1 MKPLLLSL
9 LCAAALALIG
19 CDAPAQELTTA
30 VEPVLEETVQTVENP
45 AEQPRETETAS
56 AAGQKKDENK
66 DAQPYSLEQA
76 VSDNAQL
83 HTIAFSAL
91 AFMTGNSGADSFFP
105 PGKVADYFGF
115 QYMRDVDVAGFG
127 HNTQFLSRVANN
139 VLSILTDDQLEALRA
154 LAAEQAPLYEGFAY
168 NRFPLLS
175 AFRASLE
182 GDLPDGATALDQDRV
197 AAYCA
202 SLYDFDAQLAYHRA
216 VVVGGII
223 DSFTPEQT
231 EYLSNMAFDDF
242 STWPDVVENEALKRS
257 LTQTE
262 HVALMTYA
270 SELFSWYRGSL
281 TADIYFCPERHGTYF
296 GGFFLKDY
304 PAMNNPDYFISTSVT
319 GDLGAMFLDALN
331 AEQRALIEGIVE
343 EQKPYLT
350 KIVAVRGEICTA
362 LRAAMDGTVP
372 DWEEIQTL
380 IHRYGELDGTIS
392 CLYAVRF
399 TTVYQSL
406 TAEQRVQ
413 LITLRNLSVVP
424 DGAYAFSEPVSYP
437 ALPNVDYLFGV
448 GEMPADAGQYS
459 VPDGFLPDRQKGE

>member
-1 MKPLLLSL
+1 MFTSTNDV
-9 LCAAALALIG
+9 I
-19 CDAPAQELTTA
+19 
-30 VEPVLEETVQTVENP
+30 
-45 AEQPRETETAS
+45 AEKS
-56 AAGQKKDENK
+56 KGS
-66 DAQPYSLEQA
+66 QPYSLEQA
-76 VSDNAQL
+76 ISDNAQL

-115 QYMRDVDVAGFG
+115 QYMRDVDVAGYG

-139 VLSILTDDQLEALRA
+139 VLSILTDEQLEALRM
-154 LAAEQAPLYEGFAY
+154 LAAEQAPLYESFAY

-182 GDLPDGATALDQDRV
+182 GNLPDGATALDQDRV

-202 SLYDFDAQLAYHRA
+202 SLYDFDTQLAYHRA
-216 VVVGGII
+216 LVAGGII
-223 DSFTPEQT
+223 SSFTPEQI
-231 EYLSNMAFDDF
+231 EYLSKMSFDDF
-242 STWPDVVENEALKRS
+242 STWPDVPEDEALKRS

-281 TADIYFCPERHGTYF
+281 TSDIYFCPERHGTYF

-319 GDLGAMFLDALN
+319 GDLGVMLLDTLDAD
-331 AEQRALIEGIVE
+331 QRKLIEDIVA

-350 KIVAVRGEICTA
+350 EIVAVRGEICTA

-372 DWEEIQTL
+372 DWEQVQSL
-380 IHRYGELDGTIS
+380 VHRYGELDGTIS
-392 CLYAVRF
+392 CLYATRF

-406 TAEQRVQ
+406 TEVQRAQ
-413 LITLRNLSVVP
+413 LVTLRNLSVVRMVP
-424 DGAYAFSEPVSYP
+424 MRFPNRFLILRCP
-437 ALPNVDYLFGV
+437 A
-448 GEMPADAGQYS
+448 
-459 VPDGFLPDRQKGE
+459 